1 MGDLDAYLLGRRSL
15 NPPSKVLGVRRMEH
29 ADLPHLQQLIR
40 PETYDIF
47 GDFNLGRIYYGLYS
61 RIVGIERSA
70 KR

>member
-47 GDFNLGRIYYGLYS
+47 GDFNLGRI
-61 RIVGIERSA
+61 
-70 KR
+70 